1 MTLRLARRTLVAL
14 VSVAAAWALVACAP
28 RTVNE
33 ITDATPI
40 VDVAAPRFAVD
51 TGATRIER
59 FDPPGAGAGVELTVA
74 ARVTNPND
82 FAVTVERVDW
92 TLRLAGRAV
101 ATGSLPAALRVP
113 ARGDVPL
120 AWTVAASLADARDL
134 WAPVVGAYAGRP
146 LPFEVEGRLR
156 FVSEVYAFTTG
167 VRPLFSGVVV
177 ARESVRSPRIEP
189 IGGAHEVTAVRAD
202 APVVRLAVRVTNPGD
217 VGYFLTGRGLHL
229 TLGVPRTAPGD
240 ETRPP
245 TPEELADG
253 LIVGEL
259 DLAPVPVPAGA
270 TVRTDLF
277 VYVDPSALA
286 PAARHRLDAA
296 IAGVA
301 TPFALTGAWSYDVLG
316 VDSFPVPGD
325 PVLVGVLYEPST
337 AP

>member
-1 MTLRLARRTLVAL
+1 MTHPLVRRTIAAL

-28 RTVNE
+28 RAVNE
-33 ITDATPI
+33 ITEATPI
-40 VDVAAPRFAVD
+40 VDVAAPRFIVD

-59 FDPPGAGAGVELTVA
+59 FDPPGAGAGVELTVGA
-74 ARVTNPND
+74 QVTNPND
-82 FAVTVERVDW
+82 FAVTLERVAW
-92 TLRLAGRAV
+92 TLRLVGRPV
-101 ATGSLPAALRVP
+101 ASGELPTALRVP
-113 ARGDVPL
+113 ARATVPL
-120 AWTVAASLADARDL
+120 AWTVEASLADDRDL

-177 ARESVRSPRIEP
+177 ARESVRAPELEAIE
-189 IGGAHEVTAVRAD
+189 GAHEVVAVRAD

-217 VGYFLTGRGLHL
+217 VGYFLTARGLSL

-245 TPEELADG
+245 TPAELADG
-253 LIVGEL
+253 LAVGAI

-270 TVRTDLF
+270 SVRTDLF
-277 VYVDPSALA
+277 VYVDPAALA
-286 PAARHRLDAA
+286 PAARNRLQAA
-296 IAGVA
+296 IDGVP
-301 TPFALTGAWSYDVLG
+301 TPFALAGAWSYDVLG
-316 VDSFPVPGD
+316 VDSFPVAGD
-325 PVLVGVLYEPST
+325 PVLVGVLFDPTT